1 MMKEDK
7 KLLIYK
13 IIIILLGFS
22 SLCLLYTQKI
32 YIYEKISIKTFSVG
46 MIIGIILWIIFL
58 INATI
63 LVFIVNKNDEKYL
76 KLRNIQRNIVLLLLI
91 TMILIYRVGNG
102 ILTLYKLKGTSFRI
116 MIYVIFGLIFLTYV
130 IMTIVINKQEVN
142 NSKKKKLKNQK

>member
-1 MMKEDK
+1 MKEDK

-142 NSKKKKLKNQK
+142 NSKKKKLKNKK

>member
-1 MMKEDK
+1 MKEDK

-116 MIYVIFGLIFLTYV
+116 MIYVIFGLIFSTYI

-142 NSKKKKLKNQK
+142 NFKKKKLKNKK

>member
-1 MMKEDK
+1 MKEDK

-58 INATI
+58 INAAI

-76 KLRNIQRNIVLLLLI
+76 KLRNIQRNIILLLLI

-116 MIYVIFGLIFLTYV
+116 MIYVIFGLIFLTYI

-142 NSKKKKLKNQK
+142 NSKKQKLKNKK

>member
-1 MMKEDK
+1 M
-7 KLLIYK
+7 
-13 IIIILLGFS
+13 
-22 SLCLLYTQKI
+22 CTLLYTQKI
-32 YIYEKISIKTFSVG
+32 YIYEKISIKTFSIG

>member
-1 MMKEDK
+1 MKEDK

-32 YIYEKISIKTFSVG
+32 YIYEKISIKTFSIG
-46 MIIGIILWIIFL
+46 MIIGIILWIVFL
-58 INATI
+58 INATV
-63 LVFIVNKNDEKYL
+63 LVFIMNKNDEKYL

-116 MIYVIFGLIFLTYV
+116 MIYVLFGLIFLTYV

-142 NSKKKKLKNQK
+142 NSKKQKLKNKK

>member
-1 MMKEDK
+1 MKEDK

-32 YIYEKISIKTFSVG
+32 YIYEKISIKTFSIG

-91 TMILIYRVGNG
+91 TMILIYRVGHG

-116 MIYVIFGLIFLTYV
+116 MIYVLFGLIFLTYV

-142 NSKKKKLKNQK
+142 NSKKQKLKNKK

>member
-1 MMKEDK
+1 
-7 KLLIYK
+7 
-13 IIIILLGFS
+13 
-22 SLCLLYTQKI
+22 
-32 YIYEKISIKTFSVG
+32 

-58 INATI
+58 INATV

-102 ILTLYKLKGTSFRI
+102 ILTLYKLKVTSFRI
-116 MIYVIFGLIFLTYV
+116 MIYVLFGLIFLTYV

-142 NSKKKKLKNQK
+142 NSKKQKLKNKK

>member
-1 MMKEDK
+1 MKEDK

-22 SLCLLYTQKI
+22 SLWLLYTQKI
-32 YIYEKISIKTFSVG
+32 YIYEKISIKTFSIG

-63 LVFIVNKNDEKYL
+63 LVFIMNKNDEKYL

-91 TMILIYRVGNG
+91 TMILIYRIGNG
-102 ILTLYKLKGTSFRI
+102 ILTLYKLKVTSFRI
-116 MIYVIFGLIFLTYV
+116 MIYVLFGLIFLTYV

-142 NSKKKKLKNQK
+142 NSKKQKLKNKK

>member
-116 MIYVIFGLIFLTYV
+116 MIYVIFGLIFLTYI

-142 NSKKKKLKNQK
+142 NSKKKKLKNKK

>member
-32 YIYEKISIKTFSVG
+32 YIYEKISIKTFSIG

-58 INATI
+58 INATV

-116 MIYVIFGLIFLTYV
+116 MIYVLFGLIFLTYV

-142 NSKKKKLKNQK
+142 NSKKQKLKNKK

>member
-1 MMKEDK
+1 MKEDK

-91 TMILIYRVGNG
+91 TMILIYRVGSG

-116 MIYVIFGLIFLTYV
+116 MIYVLFGLIFLTYV

-142 NSKKKKLKNQK
+142 NSKKQKLKNKK

>member
-116 MIYVIFGLIFLTYV
+116 MIYVIFGIIFLTYV

-142 NSKKKKLKNQK
+142 NFKKKKLKNQK

>member
-1 MMKEDK
+1 MKEDK

-116 MIYVIFGLIFLTYV
+116 MIYVIFGLIFLTYI

-142 NSKKKKLKNQK
+142 NSKKKKLKNKK